1 MMYGKGGS
9 KMPKSVYKKGGSKM
23 AGLKA
28 MYKSLSPEQKK
39 EMMSARYGME
49 KPLNQMGDGGMLDMS
64 VPMQMKMRYGGDM
77 MKKMKAMQM
86 GGEGSD
92 RPLPGNPPERLRPRG
107 LKPDPN
113 PPMSERASKILKKKA
128 KSVVSETKPG
138 SGKKRKPKRAAM
150 RYGGGTASTYSG
162 PKKRKK

>member
-1 MMYGKGGS
+1 MYG
-9 KMPKSVYKKGGSKM
+9 KGGSKM

-28 MYKSLSPEQKK
+28 MYRSLSPEQKK

-49 KPLNQMGDGGMLDMS
+49 KPLSQMGHGGMLDMS
-64 VPMQMKMRYGGDM
+64 VPMEMKMRHGGDM
-77 MKKMKAMQM
+77 MKKMKAMQL
-86 GGEGSD
+86 GGEDMG
-92 RPLPGNPPERLRPRG
+92 PVPGRVPERLRPKN

-113 PPMSERASKILKKKA
+113 PPMTEREGKMLKKKA
-128 KSVVSETKPG
+128 KSVVSQTKPG
-138 SGKKRKPKRAAM
+138 SGKKRKPKRGAM

>member
-1 MMYGKGGS
+1 MKKKDMMYGKGGS

-23 AGLKA
+23 SGLKA

-49 KPLNQMGDGGMLDMS
+49 KPLNQMGHGGMLDMS
-64 VPMQMKMRYGGDM
+64 VPMEMKMRYGGDM

-86 GGEGSD
+86 D
-92 RPLPGNPPERLRPRG
+92 
-107 LKPDPN
+107 
-113 PPMSERASKILKKKA
+113 
-128 KSVVSETKPG
+128 
-138 SGKKRKPKRAAM
+138 GK